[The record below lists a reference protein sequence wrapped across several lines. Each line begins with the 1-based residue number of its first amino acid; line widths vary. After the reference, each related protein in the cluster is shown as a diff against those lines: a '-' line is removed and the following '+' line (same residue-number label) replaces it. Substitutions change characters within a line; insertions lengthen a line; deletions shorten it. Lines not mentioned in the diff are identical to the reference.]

1 MKKYILFIFTFCF
14 FIMFSSSVIAEECD
28 STKVEKLKKQADVIS
43 AVSQFDEDGLANGI
57 FNNNIVTVY
66 GLPNNFYIVNKSRS
80 VLFSDEDVVDG
91 TVNKDVGYGDGELYV
106 YSYDCPN
113 QKLKTLT
120 VELKKYNKF
129 YASTDCDDIR
139 DEVDVCEKFYDTDN
153 LSYSAFK
160 RKIKE
165 YKKNSMQN
173 IITKFNLIKF
183 INDNIFITIGI
194 GLIIFGVIIAL
205 IFKNIKNNKLD

>member
-14 FIMFSSSVIAEECD
+14 FIVFSSSVIAEECD
-28 STKVEKLKKQADVIS
+28 SAKIENLKKQADVVS
-43 AVSQFDEDGLANGI
+43 AVSQFDEEGLSNGI

-66 GLPNNFYIVNKSRS
+66 GLPNNFYIINKSRS

-91 TVNKDVGYGDGELYV
+91 TVNKDVEYGDGKLYV

-153 LSYSAFK
+153 LSYSAFQ

-173 IITKFNLIKF
+173 VITKFNLVKF
-183 INDNIFITIGI
+183 IKDNIFITIGI
-194 GLIIFGVIIAL
+194 GLVIFGVIIAL